1 MAHTDSCKIQVLEYV
16 DTLLVKGFSRNKAFK
31 ETAKQSGGIGI
42 PYKTIAR
49 WYYDIKKE
57 EKGGGEEKK
66 LTKIGQSLTDEKTPP
81 VAAPGPDELKV
92 DFSKGKIGGKKQ
104 PYIKIFFEPTERQ
117 LHIFE
122 EIIKHLK
129 TFGKDPG
136 KEHENKGV
144 KSFNMN
150 LERFWDMVHA
160 DFEQKT
166 RGGEIPS
173 VYVPVNFRNYKVCV
187 QHDYQKPDVRMAL
200 DEISGIEFNP
210 QAPSTGSEE

>member
-1 MAHTDSCKIQVLEYV
+1 MAHTYSCKIQVLEYV

-57 EKGGGEEKK
+57 EKGDGEEKK
-66 LTKIGQSLTDEKTPP
+66 LTKNGQSSTDEKTPP
-81 VAAPGPDELKV
+81 VAAPCPDELKV
-92 DFSKGKIGGKKQ
+92 DFSKGKIGGKRQ
-104 PYIKIFFEPTERQ
+104 AYIKIFFTPTKEQIGAFER
-117 LHIFE
+117 
-122 EIIKHLK
+122 IIQHLIISSE
-129 TFGKDPG
+129 DPG
-136 KEHENKGV
+136 KKHEGRGV
-144 KSFNMN
+144 KSFHMN
-150 LERFWDMVHA
+150 LHRFIDMIDA
-160 DFEQKT
+160 DLRDKIT
-166 RGGEIPS
+166 RGEIPS